1 MLAVKFLQEVNGVW
15 SDILPLFSAC
25 HISAWVEAMDKNK
38 YLKFDPPAWVVFAS
52 QILDLNCTSTLVQN
66 LVQKGIYFI
75 VSSTCFERLLNK
87 TAEKKMFG
95 IKF

>member
-1 MLAVKFLQEVNGVW
+1 MLAVKSLQEVNGVG

-38 YLKFDPPAWVVFAS
+38 YLEFDPPAWVVFAS

-66 LVQKGIYFI
+66 SFQLRPEGNLFYCVFYLFWEAAKQK
-75 VSSTCFERLLNK
+75 S
-87 TAEKKMFG
+87 
-95 IKF
+95 